1 MVATVDNTKIAC
13 LYLGDTPVGR
23 GTFAAMK
30 NEEKQKKQQGYSPN
44 RLRVGY
50 APFYR
55 GTAYCKTCASMVVK
69 PYLAKYEG
77 HEYWRCDC
85 GTINYV
91 N

>member
-1 MVATVDNTKIAC
+1 MVATVENTKIAC
-13 LYLGDTPVGR
+13 LYLGDTPVER
-23 GTFAAMK
+23 GSFPAMK
-30 NEEKQKKQQGYSPN
+30 GELRKKLQQGYSPN
-44 RLRVGY
+44 RVSVHY

-55 GTAYCKTCASMVVK
+55 GVCYCKACTSMVVK

-85 GTINYV
+85 GTINYI